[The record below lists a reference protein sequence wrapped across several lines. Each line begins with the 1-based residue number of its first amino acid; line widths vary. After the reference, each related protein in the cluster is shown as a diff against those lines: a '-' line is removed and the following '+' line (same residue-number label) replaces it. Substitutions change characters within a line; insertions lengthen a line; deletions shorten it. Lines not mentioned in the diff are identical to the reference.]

1 MAAAVKNL
9 PATTGVSSITGGL
22 DPRAGD
28 PGRVFA
34 LGFEAPEVPVAGEP
48 ASLAG
53 ALDEVFSL
61 SVMCWGLIAQKP
73 AGH

>member
-22 DPRAGD
+22 DPL
-28 PGRVFA
+28 GRVFA
-34 LGFEAPEVPVAGEP
+34 LGFEAPEFPVAGEP

-53 ALDEVFSL
+53 SLDEDFSL
-61 SVMCWGLIAQKP
+61 SVMCWGLIAQKA